1 MQTVSAL
8 LSWSHNKYLFDKT
21 RTLDEY
27 LWYAT
32 QTIENRRQLTIQALW
47 HKLIIG
53 TLIMNKTVSKRQTKK
68 NSLRLPAIRKR
79 AIPPFADKIPFI
91 RSLILDSVQTGTI
104 KKIFLFGSYA
114 YGNPTKKSDIDLCVV
129 IDNNVDRKNI
139 FMDISMKL
147 LENNIV
153 NFDLLVYK
161 KEIFYNVENKDS
173 VENTII
179 EKGIILYE

>member
-1 MQTVSAL
+1 
-8 LSWSHNKYLFDKT
+8 
-21 RTLDEY
+21 
-27 LWYAT
+27 
-32 QTIENRRQLTIQALW
+32 
-47 HKLIIG
+47 
-53 TLIMNKTVSKRQTKK
+53 MNKTVSKRQTKK
-68 NSLRLPAIRKR
+68 SSLKLPVIRKR
-79 AIPPFADKIPFI
+79 AVPPFADKIPFI
-91 RSLILDSVQTGTI
+91 RSLILDSVKTGTI
-104 KKIFLFGSYA
+104 KTIYLFGSYA

-179 EKGIILYE
+179 KKGIILYE